1 LAGQAL
7 FPLVD
12 FIQLDSES
20 IIKPFDFLSSQ
31 SESAIDFTIDLS
43 QIPIPGN
50 LLIELTIPNP
60 PILNLPRPIFQIS
73 LQLPIFKL
81 PLLLL
86 LQLLLQFELPLPGR
100 LQLVLLL
107 LQNVVE
113 SVEFLADNGK
123 LAL

>member
-1 LAGQAL
+1 LTGQAL

-12 FIQLDSES
+12 FIKLDSEG

-100 LQLVLLL
+100 LQLILLL
-107 LQNVVE
+107 LQDIVE

>member
-1 LAGQAL
+1 M
-7 FPLVD
+7 VD